1 MTTSVVYYSGDLRT
15 ESKHLQ
21 SGNKIITDAPI
32 DNEGKGEGFSPTD
45 LVATSL
51 ANCMLTIMGI
61 AACRHKV
68 NIDGTRADV
77 EKIMGTEPRRITE
90 IQIEFYFP
98 GNYDSKT
105 KTILEKAALNCPVA
119 KSLAESLQQSIGFN
133 YSGKVQKTF
142 SIT

>member
-1 MTTSVVYYSGDLRT
+1 MVTSVVFYSGDLRA
-15 ESKHLQ
+15 ESEHLQ

-61 AACRHKV
+61 VARRHEV

-77 EKIMGTEPRRITE
+77 EKIMGTEPRRIAE
-90 IQIEFYFP
+90 IQIEFFFP
-98 GNYDSKT
+98 NSYDSKT
-105 KTILEKAALNCPVA
+105 KIILEQAALNCPVA
-119 KSLAESLQQSIGFN
+119 KSLAESLHQSISFN
-133 YSGKVQKTF
+133 YVGS
-142 SIT
+142 S

>member
-1 MTTSVVYYSGDLRT
+1 MATSVVYYSGDLRT
-15 ESKHLQ
+15 ESEHLQ

-61 AACRHKV
+61 VARRHKV

-119 KSLAESLQQSIGFN
+119 KSLAESLHQSIGFN
-133 YSGKVQKTF
+133 YGDQV
-142 SIT
+142 

>member
-1 MTTSVVYYSGDLRT
+1 MATSVVYYSGDLRT
-15 ESKHLQ
+15 EGEHLQ

-32 DNEGKGEGFSPTD
+32 DNKGKGEGFSPTD

-61 AACRHKV
+61 VARRHQV

-77 EKIMGTEPRRITE
+77 EKIMGTEPRRSIQ

-98 GNYDSKT
+98 DNYDSKT
-105 KTILEKAALNCPVA
+105 KTILEKSALSCPVA
-119 KSLAESLQQSIGFN
+119 KSLAESLHQSIGFN
-133 YSGKVQKTF
+133 YGGEM
-142 SIT
+142 

>member
-1 MTTSVVYYSGDLRT
+1 MTTSVVYYPGDLRT
-15 ESKHLQ
+15 ESEHLQ

-61 AACRHKV
+61 VARQHKV

-133 YSGKVQKTF
+133 YSGQV
-142 SIT
+142 

>member
-15 ESKHLQ
+15 ESEHLQ

-119 KSLAESLQQSIGFN
+119 KSLAESLQQSIEFN
-133 YSGKVQKTF
+133 YSVQV
-142 SIT
+142 

>member
-61 AACRHKV
+61 VARRHKV

-133 YSGKVQKTF
+133 F
-142 SIT
+142 SSQE

>member
-1 MTTSVVYYSGDLRT
+1 MATSVVYYSGDLRT
-15 ESKHLQ
+15 ESEHLQ

-90 IQIEFYFP
+90 IQIEFFFP
-98 GNYDSKT
+98 NNYDSKT
-105 KTILEKAALNCPVA
+105 KRILEQAALNCPVA
-119 KSLAESLQQSIGFN
+119 KSLAESLHQSISFN
-133 YSGKVQKTF
+133 YDGKL
-142 SIT
+142 

>member
-61 AACRHKV
+61 VARRHKV

-133 YSGKVQKTF
+133 F
-142 SIT
+142 SDQV

>member
-15 ESKHLQ
+15 ESEHLQ
-21 SGNKIITDAPI
+21 SRNKIITDAPI

-61 AACRHKV
+61 VARRHKV

-119 KSLAESLQQSIGFN
+119 KSIAESLQQSIGFN
-133 YSGKVQKTF
+133 FSGQE
-142 SIT
+142 

>member
-15 ESKHLQ
+15 ESEHLQ

-61 AACRHKV
+61 VARRHKV

-98 GNYDSKT
+98 ANYDSKT

-119 KSLAESLQQSIGFN
+119 KSLAESLQQNIGFN
-133 YSGKVQKTF
+133 FSGQE
-142 SIT
+142 

>member
-15 ESKHLQ
+15 ESEHLQ

-61 AACRHKV
+61 VARRHKV

-119 KSLAESLQQSIGFN
+119 KSLAESLQQSIEFN
-133 YSGKVQKTF
+133 YSSQV
-142 SIT
+142 

>member
-15 ESKHLQ
+15 ESEHLQ
-21 SGNKIITDAPI
+21 SRNKIITDAPI

-61 AACRHKV
+61 VARRHKV

-133 YSGKVQKTF
+133 F
-142 SIT
+142 SSQE

>member
-61 AACRHKV
+61 VARRHKV

-133 YSGKVQKTF
+133 YSGQV
-142 SIT
+142 